1 MAGDSIKVTLSAM
14 ESCSQSFSDCS
25 KKIVEIA
32 QSLAT
37 ASAAMKT
44 AWDDPAQRTFEE
56 SMEEMVNEFDKAYAC
71 LCAMSTFSAYV
82 AELYRATDQAAKG
95 LL

>member
-14 ESCSQSFSDCS
+14 ESCSKSFSDCS
-25 KKIVEIA
+25 NKVVEIA

-37 ASAAMKT
+37 TSAAMKP
-44 AWDDPAQRTFEE
+44 AWDDPAQVTFEA
-56 SMEEMVNEFDKAYAC
+56 SMKNMVSEFDKAYAC
-71 LCAMSTFSAYV
+71 LCAMSSFASYV
-82 AELYRATDQAAKG
+82 AELYKATDQTAKS

>member
-1 MAGDSIKVTLSAM
+1 MAGDQIKVTLSAM

-25 KKIVEIA
+25 KTIVEIA

-37 ASAAMKT
+37 ASAAMKP
-44 AWDDPAQRTFEE
+44 AWDDPAQTTFEA
-56 SMEEMVNEFDKAYAC
+56 SMEEMVSEFNKAYAC
-71 LCAMSTFSAYV
+71 LNAMSALSSYV
-82 AELYRATDQAAKG
+82 AELYKATDQAVKG